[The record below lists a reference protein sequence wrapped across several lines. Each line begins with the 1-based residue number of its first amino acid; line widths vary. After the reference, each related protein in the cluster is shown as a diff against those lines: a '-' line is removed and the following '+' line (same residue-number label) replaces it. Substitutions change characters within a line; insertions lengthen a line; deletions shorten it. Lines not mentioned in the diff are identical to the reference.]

1 MVTRAVLELVQRRLT
16 RLLTVAEAAMPP
28 PQFKA
33 FRKIALDEFGWEG
46 LQGEL
51 AELERQGSEGSQ
63 RNVGGLTYV
72 GTGSGRQ
79 TQAKIWRSPC
89 GAKQKQPPA

>member
-33 FRKIALDEFGWEG
+33 FRKFALDDFGGEG
-46 LQGEL
+46 LHGEL
-51 AELERQGSEGSQ
+51 ADMERQGQE
-63 RNVGGLTYV
+63 
-72 GTGSGRQ
+72 
-79 TQAKIWRSPC
+79 RSPT
-89 GAKQKQPPA
+89 

>member
-1 MVTRAVLELVQRRLT
+1 MVAKLVMEIVLRRLT

-46 LQGEL
+46 LQSDL
-51 AELERQGSEGSQ
+51 LRLDKH
-63 RNVGGLTYV
+63 NL
-72 GTGSGRQ
+72 
-79 TQAKIWRSPC
+79 
-89 GAKQKQPPA
+89 